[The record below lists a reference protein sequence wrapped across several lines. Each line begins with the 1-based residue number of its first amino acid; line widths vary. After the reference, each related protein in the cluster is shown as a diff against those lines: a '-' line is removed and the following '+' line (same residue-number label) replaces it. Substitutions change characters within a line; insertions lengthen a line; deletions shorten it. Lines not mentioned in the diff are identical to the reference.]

1 MDEVIS
7 VLPLLQRTTSPQYF
21 QHLMRSTTCSTEMLT
36 STCLMPSVSF
46 RTVHC
51 SLQRLGWSGKSERI
65 AIKRRL
71 RRRAKL
77 PLHRVGSIGLGQRPV
92 YSRKGTPIWSFYM
105 RGDSPFRLFPN

>member
-7 VLPLLQRTTSPQYF
+7 VLPLLQRTTSPRYF

-36 STCLMPSVSF
+36 CTCLMPSVSF

-51 SLQRLGWSGKSERI
+51 SLQRLGWSGKSEGI

-77 PLHRVGSIGLGQRPV
+77 PLHRVAALGLGDMRP
-92 YSRKGTPIWSFYM
+92 YSRKDMPISACYIP
-105 RGDSPFRLFPN
+105 GGNPSHP